1 MQISESS
8 RKSIVDEFQYVVGQ
22 MRAHK
27 EPARKLYFFSA
38 TYGAIHRLL
47 NSEYDPTLQLVHMVL
62 QGAYNSVNARYMALG
77 QGVEMGVGLPQNL
90 FEKLEETTE
99 ALGKAIDK
107 DSGIPDIIERL
118 AVLAYSTTGN
128 GYYLY
133 QKGKL
138 KI

>member
-1 MQISESS
+1 MLISNSS
-8 RKSIVDEFQYVVGQ
+8 KKLIVDEFEYVVGQ
-22 MRAHK
+22 MRANK
-27 EPARKLYFFSA
+27 EPSRKLYFFSA
-38 TYGAIHRLL
+38 TYGAVQRLL

-62 QGAYNSVNARYMALG
+62 QGVYNSINARYMALG
-77 QGVEMGVGLPQNL
+77 QGVEMGIGLPHDL
-90 FEKLEETTE
+90 FDKLEETTE

-107 DSGIPDIIERL
+107 DNGIVDVLARL

-133 QKGKL
+133 QKGML

>member
-1 MQISESS
+1 MQISDNA
-8 RKSIVDEFQYVVGQ
+8 RRSIVDEFEYVVGQ

-38 TYGAIHRLL
+38 TYSAINRLL

-77 QGVEMGVGLPQNL
+77 QGVEMGIGLPQNL

-107 DSGIPDIIERL
+107 DSDIIGVLERL

-133 QKGKL
+133 QKGIL

>member
-1 MQISESS
+1 MQISDSS
-8 RKSIVDEFQYVVGQ
+8 RKSIVDEFEYVVGQ

-27 EPARKLYFFSA
+27 EPSQKLYFFSA
-38 TYGAIHRLL
+38 TYGAIQRLL
-47 NSEYDPTLQLVHMVL
+47 NSEYDPTLQLVHMIL
-62 QGAYNSVNARYMALG
+62 QGAYNSVNARYAALG
-77 QGVEMGVGLPQNL
+77 QGVEMGIVLPHNL

-107 DSGIPDIIERL
+107 NSGITNVLERL
-118 AVLAYSTTGN
+118 AVLTYSTTGN

-133 QKGKL
+133 QKGIL